1 MTRSLASA
9 RHFRFFA
16 LLAASLASATL
27 AVAPALAEKPAAPAA
42 AKKDAASP
50 FGAMGGGKEPIKI
63 DADRLDVFDRES
75 KAIFAG
81 NVVAVQGDS
90 TIRCSTMTVHYKR
103 GKDKDKKDKDAKDKA
118 NPAAEAEEKPK
129 DAAGMG
135 ENGIQKVDCAGP
147 VTVVQKDQVATG
159 DSAVF
164 DQAAKRIVLTG
175 NVVLS
180 QCQNVTRGQRLVY
193 DMNTGRAN
201 MDPVPGGRVSALFVP
216 GEKSDANKPAK
227 GCPQPAGIAKNGA
240 EAGRS
245 PQGGRRQGRR
255 RRARPRPGPRPIER
269 FARRLRRT
277 GPLPAPIRD
286 REPAPLLARAGARP
300 RQARMPSRPR
310 SRAAPASSTSAA
322 CARATARARW
332 CTRPGSRCGPARRS
346 GCSGRTAPA
355 RPRSST

>member
-1 MTRSLASA
+1 MTGLSGLPARLAA
-9 RHFRFFA
+9 AFA
-16 LLAASLASATL
+16 AASLLSVAL
-27 AVAPALAEKPAAPAA
+27 PVAPARAEKPAVAA
-42 AKKDAASP
+42 APKKNPTSP
-50 FGAMGGGKEPIKI
+50 FGSMGGGKEPIKI

-81 NVVAVQGDS
+81 NVVAVQGES

-103 GKDKDKKDKDAKDKA
+103 GKDKDAKDKA
-118 NPAAEAEEKPK
+118 SPAAEAEDKPK

-135 ENGIQKVDCAGP
+135 ENGIQKVECAGP

-216 GEKSDANKPAK
+216 GEKAEKDKPAK
-227 GCPQPAGIAKNGA
+227 GCAQPAGIA
-240 EAGRS
+240 
-245 PQGGRRQGRR
+245 
-255 RRARPRPGPRPIER
+255 
-269 FARRLRRT
+269 
-277 GPLPAPIRD
+277 
-286 REPAPLLARAGARP
+286 
-300 RQARMPSRPR
+300 
-310 SRAAPASSTSAA
+310 
-322 CARATARARW
+322 
-332 CTRPGSRCGPARRS
+332 
-346 GCSGRTAPA
+346 RTAPKPA
-355 RPRSST
+355 DAAKGDAAKTDAAKGDGKSDGKTRAQAN